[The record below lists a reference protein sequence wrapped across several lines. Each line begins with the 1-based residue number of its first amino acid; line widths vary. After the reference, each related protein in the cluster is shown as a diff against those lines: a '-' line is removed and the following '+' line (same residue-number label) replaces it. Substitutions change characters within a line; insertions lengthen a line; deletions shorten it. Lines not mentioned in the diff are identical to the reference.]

1 MSRRLRIV
9 RDHDDDFIVD
19 LLPSAPRIEP
29 VQYEAKTVDLIKFWY
44 RHYWVA
50 RFEFAVYDCPATHG
64 RVLCH
69 LFAYYRV
76 GSPISP
82 RSHLGQFFDLLGRRP
97 TRTNPDLRVRAA
109 VTPQGLIHVVLI
121 NDSLSTDHVVDLSAP
136 ADTRKT
142 AIVER
147 LTAPSAAATDGVT
160 LAGQSFGTE
169 TDTGT
174 LTGPFNEDHLQP
186 TNGHYTV
193 DLPASS
199 AAMISFAPAHPIH

>member
-29 VQYEAKTVDLIKFWY
+29 VQYEAKTVDLIMFWY

-97 TRTNPDLRVRAA
+97 TRTNPDLRVLLHK
-109 VTPQGLIHVVLI
+109 VWVVKVRDDKSGRYSVI
-121 NDSLSTDHVVDLSAP
+121 DKV
-136 ADTRKT
+136 
-142 AIVER
+142 VER
-147 LTAPSAAATDGVT
+147 IA
-160 LAGQSFGTE
+160 
-169 TDTGT
+169 
-174 LTGPFNEDHLQP
+174 
-186 TNGHYTV
+186 
-193 DLPASS
+193 
-199 AAMISFAPAHPIH
+199 